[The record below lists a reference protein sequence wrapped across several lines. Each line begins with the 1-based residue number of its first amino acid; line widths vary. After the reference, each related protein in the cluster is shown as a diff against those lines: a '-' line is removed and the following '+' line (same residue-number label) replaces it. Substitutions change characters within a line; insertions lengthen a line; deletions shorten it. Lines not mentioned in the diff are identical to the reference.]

1 MRRAT
6 MTPRERV
13 RAALHHQEPDRV
25 PVDLAQ
31 AAGDGIVVGAYR
43 NLLHYLGLGDR
54 PIQVSSTFTQSATVD
69 EDVLRR
75 FHVDF
80 RGVEIGGPDG
90 WKDIILPD
98 DSYQDEW
105 GVVRR
110 RPPDGLYYDLVGSPL
125 AEIDTI
131 SGLDTYHWPDPY
143 NPGRFRGL
151 REKAKRLRDETDYA
165 IVVNVNCT
173 FFLRCAEL
181 RGWENFYADLA
192 GNKEFICTLMDR
204 YLDWRLA
211 VAERAL
217 EEAGEYADVV
227 MCTSDD
233 LAGSNEL
240 LISPKM
246 YRELIKPRQQ
256 RTFDFFKART
266 DAVRLYHNDGAIYPL
281 INDFIEI
288 GVEALNPIQVSAAGM
303 GDTKKLKAEFG
314 DKLCFWGAIDTH
326 HVLPH
331 GSTEEVRQEVKR
343 RIQDLGP
350 GGGYVVCSVHNI
362 QSDVPPENIVAMFDA
377 VQEFG
382 WYPLA

>member
-54 PIQVSSTFTQSATVD
+54 PIQVSSTFTQSVTVD

-165 IVVNVNCT
+165 IVLNVNCT

>member
-1 MRRAT
+1 
-6 MTPRERV
+6 
-13 RAALHHQEPDRV
+13 
-25 PVDLAQ
+25 
-31 AAGDGIVVGAYR
+31 
-43 NLLHYLGLGDR
+43 LHYLGLGDR

-165 IVVNVNCT
+165 IVLNVNCT